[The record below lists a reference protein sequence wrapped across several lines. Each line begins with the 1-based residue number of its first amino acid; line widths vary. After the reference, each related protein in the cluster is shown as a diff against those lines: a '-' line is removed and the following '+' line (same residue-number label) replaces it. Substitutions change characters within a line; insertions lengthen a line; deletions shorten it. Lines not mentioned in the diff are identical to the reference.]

1 MSETIKNMIED
12 TGADVAIPLP
22 NVSGKDLAKVIEYCK
37 YKVDSKK
44 KNSDGLQTSDE
55 DVKNWENEFVK
66 VDQGTLF
73 QLILA
78 ANYLNIKELLDL
90 TCYTVASMIRGK
102 SPEEIRKAFNIKNDF
117 TPEEEEEVRR
127 EHQWAFD

>member
-1 MSETIKNMIED
+1 MQ
-12 TGADVAIPLP
+12 
-22 NVSGKDLAKVIEYCK
+22 NVSGKDLTKVIEYCTF
-37 YKVDSKK
+37 KVNSKK
-44 KNSDGLQTSDE
+44 KNADGNVMSEE
-55 DVKNWENEFVK
+55 DVKNWESDFVK

-90 TCYTVASMIRGK
+90 TCFTVASMIRGK